1 LSDHGERLVWIAAS
15 TRLGEDEQLLEAFSR
30 VRQLDSPAARRLL
43 LVLVPRHPERFER
56 VGQLCENRGFRLAR
70 RSSGKPVDAD
80 VNVLLGDTM
89 GELQLLFGASDFAFM
104 GGSLVPVGGHN
115 FIEPAAWGLPLL
127 SGPHLFNFSE
137 VSRLL
142 VDAGGLQ
149 VVETLEE
156 LTDQLELLVTDAGQR
171 QARGAA
177 ALAVADANRGALEKT
192 LALVRQYL

>member
-1 LSDHGERLVWIAAS
+1 
-15 TRLGEDEQLLEAFSR
+15 
-30 VRQLDSPAARRLL
+30 
-43 LVLVPRHPERFER
+43 
-56 VGQLCENRGFRLAR
+56 
-70 RSSGKPVDAD
+70 
-80 VNVLLGDTM
+80 
-89 GELQLLFGASDFAFM
+89 M